1 MQDFKALQVWQR
13 SHQLALDTYKATKG
27 FPKDELFGL
36 TSQLRRAV
44 TSVPSNIAEGSGRQ
58 SNAEFARFLSIAMGS
73 AAETEY
79 QFLLAKDLGFL
90 TAADFVVLSNEIVE
104 IRRMLNSLI
113 QRVRNAQA
121 NN

>member
-27 FPKDELFGL
+27 IPKDELFGL

-113 QRVRNAQA
+113 QRVRDAQA